1 MTKPA
6 TQKVFVIDAAGKQLL
21 PTHPARSRKLLR
33 EGRAKVFQ
41 VVPFTIQL
49 TRVVDNPA
57 GEFTV
62 GIDDGAKHV
71 GIAVVNEHTEEV
83 VFRGV
88 VRLRQDVTR
97 KMTQRATYRR
107 TRRSRKLRH
116 RPVRFLNR
124 GSKGWIPPTIRQ
136 KKDSVLRVV
145 KDLGRVLHITKA
157 VVEEGQFDISSMAA
171 GRQLVGAEYT
181 QAEYE
186 GRNFRAK
193 VLWRD
198 KYKCQR
204 CSSPDELRAH
214 HIQFRSNGGGNSP
227 SNGITLC
234 EKCHDELHAG
244 LWEITKQPRRFM
256 YPAHL
261 QAGKHYLREELRRL
275 GLAVSSCYGWMTAR
289 WRRAIGLGKDH
300 DLDAVAMVCRAYR
313 PTITER
319 AFLIIPRR
327 TKVWEDNPSKKSNE
341 RNGFRHWDLV
351 RAKHRTRGIVI
362 GSVQSLK
369 ERYLALRTGWDTKFP
384 VAYSKTRLLW
394 RPKGLVYIN
403 TLGHVCLGIAKEL
416 QNGSAELVKSIEL

>member
-88 VRLRQDVTR
+88 VRLRQDVKC

-107 TRRSRKLRH
+107 ARRSRKLRH
-116 RPVRFLNR
+116 RPARFLNR

-145 KDLGRVLHITKA
+145 KDLGRVLRITKV

-171 GRQLVGAEYT
+171 GRQLYGAEFQ

-186 GRNFRAK
+186 GQNFRAK

-198 KYKCQR
+198 RYKCQR

-214 HIQFRSNGGGNSP
+214 HIQYRSNSGGNSP

-234 EKCHDELHAG
+234 EKCHAELHDG
-244 LWEITKQPRRFM
+244 LWTLTKRPRRFV

-275 GLAVSSCYGWMTAR
+275 GLVVSSCCGWMTTC
-289 WRRAIGLGKDH
+289 WRRALGLDKAH
-300 DLDAVAMVCRAYR
+300 DLDAVAMVCRTYT
-313 PTITER
+313 PTMPSGRFSIT
-319 AFLIIPRR
+319 PRR
-327 TKVWEDNPSKKSNE
+327 TKVWDANPTKKRDE
-341 RNGFRHWDLV
+341 YKGFRHWDLV
-351 RAKHRTRGIVI
+351 RAAHRTRGVVV
-362 GSVQSLK
+362 GTVRSL
-369 ERYLALRTGWDTKFP
+369 RTACLALRIVGDDNFP
-384 VAYSKTRLLW
+384 VSYNKARVLW
-394 RPKGLVYIN
+394 RPN
-403 TLGHVCLGIAKEL
+403 GIAYTYDH
-416 QNGSAELVKSIEL
+416 VT